1 MLWVLAGS
9 LDGPCIGVLSAEI
22 AENASGTALTV
33 YDAEPLALSSYVGGF
48 SLRFRNAT
56 SGALGDL
63 DTLVDTGKIMVR
75 VAFVTAS

>member
-1 MLWVLAGS
+1 MAA
-9 LDGPCIGVLSAEI
+9 I
-22 AENASGTALTV
+22 LTV
-33 YDAEPLALSSYVGGF
+33 LLDILWGGF

-75 VAFVTAS
+75 VAYGTAS